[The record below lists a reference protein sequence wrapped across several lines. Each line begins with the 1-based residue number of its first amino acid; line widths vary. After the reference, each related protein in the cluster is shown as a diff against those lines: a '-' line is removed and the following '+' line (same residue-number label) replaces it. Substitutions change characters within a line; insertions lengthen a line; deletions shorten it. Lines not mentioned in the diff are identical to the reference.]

1 MLLEISV
8 DYVTSDGVEIMKNND
23 WKKLVYKDLDR
34 IQEKTNWEK
43 MISHK
48 ASLAKVELLWFV
60 IFLFSIYF
68 IINIL
73 PIVTSDVINREEVEV
88 RVVDMSM
95 RKSNIPFF
103 PSFNKNY
110 YSITIR
116 YDDVR
121 DTIKVSSYVF
131 DKVRIG
137 DYLIV
142 KKVDYR
148 SLDGTKF
155 SKYKINK
162 DYVDSLR

>member
-1 MLLEISV
+1 MI
-8 DYVTSDGVEIMKNND
+8 GGIMKNDN

-43 MISHK
+43 AISHR

-68 IINIL
+68 TINIL
-73 PIVTSDVINREEVEV
+73 PIVTSDVINREEIEV
-88 RVVDMSM
+88 KVVDMSM
-95 RKSNIPFF
+95 LKSNVPFF
-103 PSFNKNY
+103 PSFKKNY

-121 DTIKVSSYVF
+121 DTIKVSSYIF

-148 SLDGTKF
+148 SLDGTIF
-155 SKYKINK
+155 SKYKIDK
-162 DYVDSLR
+162 EYVDNLR